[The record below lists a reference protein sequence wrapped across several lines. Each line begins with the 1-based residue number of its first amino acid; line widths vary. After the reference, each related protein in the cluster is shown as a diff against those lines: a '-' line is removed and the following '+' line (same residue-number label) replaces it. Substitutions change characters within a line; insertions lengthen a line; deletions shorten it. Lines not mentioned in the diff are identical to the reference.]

1 MERAIHL
8 MGETFYAKRNFPVL
22 QVVDRHHALPL
33 HERVFGCNA
42 RNSVHAAGGYH
53 QLRPGR
59 RESGAKR
66 CHGFHYPDSVSNG
79 GAVSI
84 FR

>member
-42 RNSVHAAGGYH
+42 RNSVHAAGGYR

-59 RESGAKR
+59 RESGTER
-66 CHGFHYPDSVSNG
+66 GHCIHYSDSVAND
-79 GAVSI
+79 GAVSV